1 MTRRKFTLA
10 VHWDDRGI
18 QDADEVVVYADSEEA
33 AKSAARAKWRMTIG
47 AQWPHL
53 RVTEIVVLTPKA
65 YRPEWLPQEA

>member
-18 QDADEVVVYADSEEA
+18 EDADEVVVYAESAAA

-47 AQWPHL
+47 AKWLHL
-53 RVTEIVVLTPKA
+53 RVTEIVILTPRA
-65 YRPEWLPQEA
+65 HRPTWLPQEA

>member
-18 QDADEVVVYADSEEA
+18 EDADEVVVYAESAAA